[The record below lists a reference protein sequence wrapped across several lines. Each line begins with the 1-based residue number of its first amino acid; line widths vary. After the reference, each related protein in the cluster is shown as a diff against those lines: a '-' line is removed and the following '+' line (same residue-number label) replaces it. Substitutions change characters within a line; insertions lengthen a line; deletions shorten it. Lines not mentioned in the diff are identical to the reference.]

1 MLVNFKKFKTWQ
13 KNFLARRPHRTLKLT
28 RRRDYVRSLDLP
40 GYIAFTHYVNKTVWG
55 NKRLLLSLA
64 ALYIVL
70 FTVLVGIGS
79 QETYTTLS
87 DTLQDAGTSVV
98 GGDFSQLGE
107 AGTLFL
113 TIATVGISETPSE
126 SQQIYIGL
134 LGLLVWLTTVWL
146 LRNKMAGHKVKL
158 RDALYNAGSP
168 IVSLFLVTLVLLIQ
182 MIPILLAVIAYSAAA
197 SSGLLNGGV
206 EAMLFWIGASILGLI
221 SIFWATSTF
230 FAMIIVT
237 LPGVYPM
244 KALRDAGD
252 LVLGRRLRIVL
263 RWLWMFLAVAV
274 AWVIVLVPAL
284 LLDIWLRSTW
294 PAYGSVPVIP
304 LLLALLGTLS
314 LVWFASYV
322 YLLYRK
328 VIDESATKQ

>member
-1 MLVNFKKFKTWQ
+1 MPVNFKKFKTWQ
-13 KNFLARRPHRTLKLT
+13 EDFLARRPHRTLKLT

-40 GYIAFTHYVNKTVWG
+40 GYIAFTHYVNKTVWA
-55 NKRLLLSLA
+55 NKRQLLSLA
-64 ALYIVL
+64 AIYLVL
-70 FTVLVGIGS
+70 FTILVGIGS
-79 QETYTTLS
+79 QETYTSLS

-113 TIATVGISETPSE
+113 TIATVGISETPTE

-146 LRNKMAGHKVKL
+146 LRNRMAGHKVTL

-168 IVSLFLVTLVLLIQ
+168 IVSLFLVLLVLLVQ

-206 EAMLFWIGASILGLI
+206 EAMLFWIGASILALI

-230 FAMIIVT
+230 FAMVIVT

-244 KALRDAGD
+244 KALRSAGD

-263 RWLWMFLAVAV
+263 RWLWMFVAVAV

-284 LLDIWLRSTW
+284 LLDIWLRSIW
-294 PAYGSVPVIP
+294 PAYGVAPVIP
-304 LLLALLGTLS
+304 LLLAVLGTVS
-314 LVWFASYV
+314 LIWFANYV

-328 VIDESATKQ
+328 VVDESASK

>member
-1 MLVNFKKFKTWQ
+1 MPVNFKKFKTWQ
-13 KNFLARRPHRTLKLT
+13 KDFLARRPHRTLKLT

-40 GYIAFTHYVNKTVWG
+40 GYIAFTHYVNKTVWA
-55 NKRLLLSLA
+55 NKRQLLNLA
-64 ALYIVL
+64 AIYLVL

-79 QETYTTLS
+79 QETYTSLS

-146 LRNKMAGHKVKL
+146 LRNKMAGHEVSL

-168 IVSLFLVTLVLLIQ
+168 IVSLFLVLLVLLVQ

-206 EAMLFWIGASILGLI
+206 EAMLFWIGDSILALI

-230 FAMIIVT
+230 FAMVIVT

-244 KALRDAGD
+244 KALRSAGD

-263 RWLWMFLAVAV
+263 RWIWMFVAVAV

-284 LLDIWLRSTW
+284 LLDIWLRSIW
-294 PAYGSVPVIP
+294 PAYGAAPVIP
-304 LLLALLGTLS
+304 LLLAVLGTVS
-314 LVWFASYV
+314 LIWFANYV

-328 VIDESATKQ
+328 VVDESASK

>member
-1 MLVNFKKFKTWQ
+1 MPVNFKKFKTWQ
-13 KNFLARRPHRTLKLT
+13 KDFLARRPHRTLRLT

-40 GYIAFTHYVNKTVWG
+40 GHIVFTHYVNKTVWA
-55 NKRLLLSLA
+55 NKRQLLNLA
-64 ALYIVL
+64 AIYLVL

-79 QETYTTLS
+79 QETYTSLS

-113 TIATVGISETPSE
+113 TIATVGISETPTE

-146 LRNKMAGHKVKL
+146 LRNKMAGHKVTL
-158 RDALYNAGSP
+158 RDAMYNAGSP
-168 IVSLFLVTLVLLIQ
+168 IVSLFLVLLVLLVQ

-206 EAMLFWIGASILGLI
+206 EAMLFWIGASTLGLI

-244 KALRDAGD
+244 KALRSAGD

-263 RWLWMFLAVAV
+263 RWVWMFVAVAV

-284 LLDIWLRSTW
+284 LLDIWLRSIW
-294 PAYGSVPVIP
+294 PAYGTVPVIP
-304 LLLALLGTLS
+304 LLLAVLGTVTLI
-314 LVWFASYV
+314 WCANYV

-328 VIDESATKQ
+328 VVDESASK

>member
-1 MLVNFKKFKTWQ
+1 MPVNFKKFKTWQ
-13 KNFLARRPHRTLKLT
+13 KDFLARRPHRTFRLT

-40 GYIAFTHYVNKTVWG
+40 GHIAFTHYVNKTVWA
-55 NKRLLLSLA
+55 NKRQLLNLA
-64 ALYIVL
+64 AIYLVL

-79 QETYTTLS
+79 QETYTSLS

-113 TIATVGISETPSE
+113 TIATVGISETPTE

-146 LRNKMAGHKVKL
+146 LRNRMAGHKVTL

-168 IVSLFLVTLVLLIQ
+168 IVSLFLVLLVLLVQ

-244 KALRDAGD
+244 KALRSAGD

-263 RWLWMFLAVAV
+263 RWVWMFVAVAV

-284 LLDIWLRSTW
+284 LLDIWLRSIW
-294 PAYGSVPVIP
+294 PAYGVAPVIP
-304 LLLALLGTLS
+304 LLLAVLGTVS
-314 LVWFASYV
+314 LIWFANYV

-328 VIDESATKQ
+328 VVDESASK

>member
-1 MLVNFKKFKTWQ
+1 MPVNFKKFKTWQ
-13 KNFLARRPHRTLKLT
+13 KDFLARRPHRTLKLT

-40 GYIAFTHYVNKTVWG
+40 GYIAFTHYVNKTVWE
-55 NKRLLLSLA
+55 NKRQLLSLA
-64 ALYIVL
+64 AIYLVL
-70 FTVLVGIGS
+70 FTILVGIGS
-79 QETYTTLS
+79 QETYTSLS

-113 TIATVGISETPSE
+113 TIATVGISETPTE

-146 LRNKMAGHKVKL
+146 LRNKMAGHKVSL

-168 IVSLFLVTLVLLIQ
+168 IVSLFLVLLVLLVQ

-197 SSGLLNGGV
+197 SSGLLNDGV
-206 EAMLFWIGASILGLI
+206 EAMLFWIGASILALI

-230 FAMIIVT
+230 FAMVIVT

-244 KALRDAGD
+244 KALRSAGD

-263 RWLWMFLAVAV
+263 RWIWMFVAVAV
-274 AWVIVLVPAL
+274 AWVIALVPAL
-284 LLDIWLRSTW
+284 LLDIWLRSIW
-294 PAYGSVPVIP
+294 PAYGVAPVIP
-304 LLLALLGTLS
+304 LLLAVLGTVS
-314 LVWFASYV
+314 LIWFANYV

-328 VIDESATKQ
+328 VVDESASK